1 MLFFLDFIFLPQEDN
16 CNSFSICPFYYYKY
30 YCAAGWMAARSD
42 AFTPLA
48 RSPGS
53 PVNRKIETGA

>member
-1 MLFFLDFIFLPQEDN
+1 MLFFLEFFFLQQEDN
-16 CNSFSICPFYYYKY
+16 CISFSICPFYYYKY
-30 YCAAGWMAARSD
+30 YCAAGWMAARTD

-53 PVNRKIETGA
+53 PVNRKIET